1 MALEQPVPC
10 RNTLLSDRKQ
20 RTFSQNMGI
29 NGFCIFSYMA
39 KNLELAL
46 KYTQQSLEL
55 SRDFSTA
62 ATFASSL
69 SNIALVQLQLGQPK
83 DALLTLEEAITI
95 VRGVS
100 RNYLAA
106 FLVNKAEILCYL
118 GDFAEA
124 KVFF

>member
-1 MALEQPVPC
+1 MY
-10 RNTLLSDRKQ
+10 
-20 RTFSQNMGI
+20 
-29 NGFCIFSYMA
+29 IFYK

-62 ATFASSL
+62 ANVASSL
-69 SNIALVQLQLGQPK
+69 SNIALVQLQLGRPK
-83 DALLTLEEAITI
+83 DALITLEEAVTI

-106 FLVNKAEILCYL
+106 FWLIKPRFFVSWEICRSK
-118 GDFAEA
+118 G
-124 KVFF
+124 VFFWGW